1 MYHNKLWKILKEMGI
16 PDHLTRLL
24 RNLYTDQEATLRP
37 RHETTD
43 SLKIGKGVH
52 EDCILLP
59 SLFNLHAKYI
69 MQNSG
74 LDESQAGIKISGR
87 NSNNLRYADNT
98 LRAESEEE
106 LKNFLMRV
114 KEEVKKLA

>member
-1 MYHNKLWKILKEMGI
+1 MSHNKLWEILKEIGI
-16 PDHLTRLL
+16 PDHLICLL

-87 NSNNLRYADNT
+87 NITILRYVDGTT
-98 LRAESEEE
+98 LSTKSKEE
-106 LKNFLMRV
+106 LKSLW
-114 KEEVKKLA
+114 